1 MSPAEKRSQ
10 AHEALQLLLADAK
23 EHRPVLEQGLA
34 AESTRN
40 APKPRALPRR
50 VEVPTWERPDVDP
63 NLLRAQRWGVIA
75 PEGALGDALLRAIA
89 PLIEHR
95 EKQQGAAAKV
105 YRVPPGMD
113 AEAAARWRETVLRDE
128 AVPQRERPWYL
139 LLLGDL
145 HHVSMELQQVL
156 AHGAC
161 VGRLHVG
168 QQDGE
173 VDLAG
178 YAAYARKVL
187 AHEQSAEEAEVPDVL
202 LYTVR
207 DGTSATA
214 AGQRLLIEPCLEAM
228 RTQWKAERPRLEPRE
243 VPHDS
248 ASVEG
253 LMSAAGQARA
263 GVMLSVSHGLGRP
276 RAGWASAEEQRALQ
290 GALCVGPGVKLT
302 AEEVRHKP
310 FLPGG
315 LWFAVACFGAATPD
329 TSAYAAWMEQLSREG
344 ATASQS
350 ERVQWSLPKAGERPF
365 IAALPQALL
374 ANEQGPLAVV
384 GHSDLAWQLSF
395 MSMDAPGS
403 SRASRILNALEAAAS
418 GGRVGLVLHAL
429 MREYRA
435 VNDRLMAGYQA
446 QAEAMLY
453 GTPDPTDP
461 MKQCQ
466 LWMLRNDLRGYVLL
480 GDPAARLAVR
490 RLEP

>member
-1 MSPAEKRSQ
+1 MSPAEKRPQ
-10 AHEALQLLLADAK
+10 AHERLQLLLADAK
-23 EHRPVLEQGLA
+23 AHRPVLEEGLA
-34 AESTRN
+34 VESTRK
-40 APKPRALPRR
+40 APPPRALPRR
-50 VEVPTWERPDVDP
+50 VEVPTWERPDADP
-63 NLLRAQRWGVIA
+63 NHLGAQRWGVIA
-75 PEGALGDALLRAIA
+75 PEGELGDSLLRAIA

-105 YRVPPGMD
+105 YRVRPGMD
-113 AEAAARWRETVLRDE
+113 AAAAALWRETVLME
-128 AVPQRERPWYL
+128 ESVPQRERPWYL

-168 QQDGE
+168 HPEGE
-173 VDLAG
+173 VDLSG

-187 AHEQSAEEAEVPDVL
+187 AHEQSAEAEAPDVL

-207 DGTSATA
+207 DGTAATE
-214 AGQRLLIEPCLEAM
+214 AGQRLLVEPCLEAM
-228 RTQWKAERPRLEPRE
+228 RTRWKKERPGLEPRE
-243 VPHDS
+243 VPHD
-248 ASVEG
+248 AGSVEG
-253 LMSAAGQARA
+253 WVRAAGQARA
-263 GVMLSVSHGLGRP
+263 GVMLSVSHGMGRP

-315 LWFAVACFGAATPD
+315 LWFTVACFGAATPD
-329 TSAYAAWMEQLSREG
+329 TSAYAVWMEQLAREG
-344 ATASQS
+344 ATSSQS

-365 IAALPQALL
+365 VAALPQALL

-395 MSMDAPGS
+395 VSMDTLGG
-403 SRASRILNALEAAAS
+403 SRASRILSALEVVANGS
-418 GGRVGLVLHAL
+418 RVGVAHHAL

-446 QAEAMLY
+446 QQEALLY

-461 MKQCQ
+461 VKQGH

-490 RLEP
+490 RA

>member
-1 MSPAEKRSQ
+1 MNPAEKRSEFLQ
-10 AHEALQLLLADAK
+10 GLQLLLADARD
-23 EHRPVLEQGLA
+23 HRPVLEEGLA
-34 AESTRN
+34 VESTRK
-40 APKPRALPRR
+40 APRPRALPRR

-63 NLLRAQRWGVIA
+63 NHLGAQRWGVIA
-75 PEGALGDALLRAIA
+75 PEGELGDSLLRAIA
-89 PLIEHR
+89 PLIALR
-95 EKQQGAAAKV
+95 EEQQGAAAKV

-113 AEAAARWRETVLRDE
+113 REAAALWRETVLMEE

-168 QQDGE
+168 HPDGE

-178 YAAYARKVL
+178 YAAYAQKVL
-187 AHEQSAEEAEVPDVL
+187 AHEQSAEAEVPEVL

-207 DGTSATA
+207 DGTAATT
-214 AGQRLLIEPCLEAM
+214 AGQRFLVEPCLEAM
-228 RTQWKAERPRLEPRE
+228 RKQWKAERPALELQV
-243 VPHDS
+243 VPHD
-248 ASVEG
+248 AGSVEG
-253 LMSAAGQARA
+253 LMRAAGQARA

-276 RAGWASAEEQRALQ
+276 KEGWASPEEQRALQ
-290 GALCVGPGVKLT
+290 GALSVGPGVRLS
-302 AEEVRHKP
+302 AEEVRQKP

-315 LWFAVACFGAATPD
+315 LWFSVACFGAATPN
-329 TSAYAAWMEQLSREG
+329 TSEYAVWLAQLAQEG
-344 ATASQS
+344 GAASHP
-350 ERVQWSLPKAGERPF
+350 ERVQWSLPKPGERPF
-365 IAALPQALL
+365 MAALPQALL
-374 ANEQGPLAVV
+374 ANEQGPLAVI
-384 GHSDLAWQLSF
+384 GHCDLAWQLAFLSAD
-395 MSMDAPGS
+395 SPWS
-403 SRASRILNALEAAAS
+403 SRASRILSALEVVANGS
-418 GGRVGLVLHAL
+418 RVGVALHAL

-453 GTPDPTDP
+453 GTPDPMDP
-461 MKQCQ
+461 VKQGH

-490 RLEP
+490 RMGP